1 MKQTQIQI
9 LQESGIALL
18 AKASRCEKT
27 SDVQTFTD
35 LGLKCLKEAREILDT
50 LRSNSVFVFIQC
62 CWHMHRDSR
71 NFGVYLEFCA
81 RNKLEVVSEV
91 DFDSISA
98 DLYLKISEMSETK
111 LLGS

>member
-50 LRSNSVFVFIQC
+50 LRSNSVLAFIEC
-62 CWHMHRDSR
+62 AWHLSRDSR
-71 NFGVYLEFCA
+71 NYGVYLEFCA
-81 RNKLEVVSEV
+81 RNRLEILTEV
-91 DFDSISA
+91 DFDSISEE
-98 DLYLKISEMSETK
+98 LYSRIKVSK
-111 LLGS
+111 